1 MHSTALADIFSTLSS
16 PLPRAVKKGRTVRRP
31 VSGEVIAVI
40 KDDTKTTLSAK
51 INKASAAQ
59 KKLGVRTR
67 REREA
72 LLKSLGDAIKNNREH
87 IARVL
92 SAESGKTMSE
102 AFVEADGS
110 VNVIAKTIAD
120 ATLAEAGGMLR
131 TKEREPVGNVGL
143 ITSFNFPMVVAFWTM
158 APALLAGN
166 AVIWKPSEKTPL
178 TALAVKAVFDK
189 ALGKDKDLLQ
199 IAIGGREIG
208 QALVAHKNIGMV
220 SATGSVGMGKAIEK
234 TLAKKKG
241 NVAPPILELGGNN
254 GAIISDKISPE
265 HLTWSLN
272 ALMNSFLGTTGQRCT
287 NTRRLFVH
295 TSLYEPAVAQLE
307 VIIKTFLAGAVQHGG
322 MDSDNTMGYSALI
335 DADAFARFEHAK
347 KQAEKQGGKVLLGKR
362 ILQNAFPQA
371 YYVEPAL
378 VLLPKQTKIMHEETF
393 APLLYVVPYKKFDE
407 ALALVNAPKNAGLVN
422 AIYTQNQAEA
432 DRFAYANLA
441 GHSLINSAKGTGTP
455 AHGMGFGGNK
465 DSGCGEILNSADPLQ
480 AFTRS
485 RRFIRIAQNKDVV
498 MDR

>member
-1 MHSTALADIFSTLSS
+1 MIADIFSTLAS
-16 PLPRAVKKGRTVRRP
+16 PVSLNVKQGRIVHRP
-31 VSGEVIAVI
+31 VSGEILARI
-40 KDDTKTTLSAK
+40 KDDTKTTLAAK
-51 INKASAAQ
+51 ISKASAAQ
-59 KKLGVRTR
+59 KKLGARTR

-72 LLKSLGDAIKNNREH
+72 LLKTLADAIKNNREA
-87 IARVL
+87 IAKVL

-102 AFVEADGS
+102 AFVEVDGS

-131 TKEREPVGNVGL
+131 CKEREPVGNVGL

-158 APALLAGN
+158 VPALLAGN
-166 AVIWKPSEKTPL
+166 AVVWKPSEKTPL

-208 QALVAHKNIGMV
+208 QGLVAHKQINMI

-234 TLAKKKG
+234 TLAKKRG

-254 GAIISDKISPE
+254 AAIISDKISPE

-307 VIIKTFLAGAVQHGG
+307 AIIKNFMAGVVKGNTL
-322 MDSDNTMGYSALI
+322 DPDNAQGYSALI

-347 KQAEKQGGKVLLGKR
+347 KQAEKQGGKILLGKR
-362 ILQNAFPQA
+362 ILQQTLPNA

-378 VLLPKQTKIMHEETF
+378 VLLPKQTRIMHEETF

-432 DRFAYANLA
+432 DRFAYENRA

-465 DSGCGEILNSADPLQ
+465 DSGCGEILNSADPLA
-480 AFTRS
+480 AFTRAG
-485 RRFIRIAQNKDVV
+485 RFIRIAQNKDVV
-498 MDR
+498 MN